1 MAEIRKQVKLLFA
14 HPDTL
19 TVEQLQKFA
28 DHFKYTDPDEEL
40 EVSIDSSGYGFTI
53 EGFAEGV

>member
-1 MAEIRKQVKLLFA
+1 MAEISKQVKLLFA

-19 TVEQLQKFA
+19 TVEQLRDFA
-28 DHFKYTDPDEEL
+28 DLFKYTDPDDEL

-53 EGFAEGV
+53 EGFPEGV